1 MTVSSGNGPKGRRKG
16 VLLYGMYD
24 LTGLDRAPKVRI
36 EMMTRALSG
45 RTHTERIVGVG
56 RARVA
61 STWRWVLGGGPRRVE
76 AVYVESTTTTAMPTD
91 LAFLLLMRLLGHP
104 VGVYFRDA
112 YQLYRYM
119 YPRRRLRVFADWAW
133 RLTTPIMA
141 RIATVRYVQSVGLAE
156 VLHLRAPQMLP
167 PGTDPASSDLG
178 AGSRNLVAYVGATG
192 WADGYDTLIEAMAI
206 VRKSCPDAMLVTV
219 GALPPERQASL
230 PEYVSAKRAGR
241 DGLVELLRDARVCVI
256 PRPITEYTNFVL
268 PIKLWD
274 YLSYGKPIVA
284 TRVTE
289 TVRLLEA
296 AGAGL
301 VTPDTADGLAEGIV
315 RMLTEDGLAERCAA
329 AARAYAV
336 DPANTWDARAATVLE
351 TLGVVAGSTAVVR
364 AAATPEAPA
373 APEAPAVDP
382 T

>member
-1 MTVSSGNGPKGRRKG
+1 
-16 VLLYGMYD
+16 MYD

-56 RARVA
+56 RGRVA
-61 STWRWVLGGGPRRVE
+61 ATWRWVLGGGPRRVG
-76 AVYVESTTTTAMPTD
+76 AVYVEPTTTTVMPTD
-91 LAFLLLMRLLGHP
+91 LAFLLLMRLLGYP

-112 YQLYRYM
+112 YQYYRYM
-119 YPRRRLRVFADWAW
+119 YPRRKLRVFADWAW
-133 RLTTPIMA
+133 RLTTPLMA
-141 RIATVRYVQSVGLAE
+141 RIATVRYVQSLALGK
-156 VLHLRAPQMLP
+156 VLRLRSPELLP
-167 PGTDPASSDLG
+167 PGTDPASPDLG
-178 AGSRNLVAYVGATG
+178 AGNKPLVAYVGAAG
-192 WADGYDTLIEAMAI
+192 WADGYDTLVSAMAI
-206 VRKSCPDAMLVTV
+206 VRKRCPEANLVTV
-219 GALPPERQASL
+219 GAVPPKQLAALPD
-230 PEYVSAKRAGR
+230 YVSVRRTGR

-284 TRVTE
+284 TQVTE

-296 AGAGL
+296 AGAGI
-301 VTPDTADGLAEGIV
+301 VTPDTAEGLADGIV

-336 DPANTWDARAATVLE
+336 DPANTWDARACTVLE
-351 TLGVVAGSTAVVR
+351 TLGVAAG
-364 AAATPEAPA
+364 PI
-373 APEAPAVDP
+373 VDP
-382 T
+382 S